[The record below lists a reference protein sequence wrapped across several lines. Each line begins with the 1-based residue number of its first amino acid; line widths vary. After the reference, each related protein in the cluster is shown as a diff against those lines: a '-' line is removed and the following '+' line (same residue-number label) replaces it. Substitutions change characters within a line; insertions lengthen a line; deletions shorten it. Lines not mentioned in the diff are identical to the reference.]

1 MLSLLVALSLA
12 AEGPAPAEA
21 TSLEARVAALEA
33 KVVELEAALKAQAEA
48 PDTPSVDDESAASS
62 LVMMVREQL
71 QEGKTEDARIL
82 LKRLYTDYPDTKAT
96 KSAERL
102 RQELDTIG
110 TPLPTDWD
118 THVLDWLVKSRRFN
132 PSRGVTI
139 AVFWETWCPHCRRE
153 MPSMNALY
161 AKHKADGLKV
171 IGFTK
176 QSRGTT
182 REQVMDFIEEHQL
195 AFPIAQE
202 DGEISKSVSV
212 KGIPAAAIYKD
223 GVVVWRGHPAR
234 IDDTVLSWVIEAE

>member
-12 AEGPAPAEA
+12 AQGPAPAEA

-33 KVVELEAALKAQAEA
+33 KVVELESALKAQADE
-48 PDTPSVDDESAASS
+48 PDTPSPEDESAAAA
-62 LVMMVREQL
+62 LVMMVRGQL
-71 QEGKTEDARIL
+71 QEGKPEDARIL
-82 LKRLYTDYPDTKAT
+82 LKRLYTDYPNTKAT

-102 RQELDTIG
+102 QQELDTIG

-118 THVLDWLVKSRRFN
+118 THVLDWMVKSRRFD

-153 MPSMNALY
+153 MPDMNALY
-161 AKHKADGLKV
+161 AEHKAAGLKV

-176 QSRGTT
+176 LSRETT
-182 REQVMDFIEEHQL
+182 REEAMAFIDENQL
-195 AFPIAQE
+195 VFPIAQE

-212 KGIPAAAIYKD
+212 RGIPSAAIYKD

-234 IDDTVLSWVIEAE
+234 IDDTVLSWLIPAE